1 MFWARQYSMKRVGSG
16 ISLMGL
22 IPSPIFRAAASP
34 ENAFVY
40 IRKGRPLWVGI
51 ALRVCGLA
59 SQSQARFWLLLPGL
73 GTWQVDHRLGAV
85 KDLLNSTWVPYS
97 HLLLGDLSK
106 LLSLS
111 EPWYPHL

>member
-59 SQSQARFWLLLPGL
+59 SQSTGQILASTAWAGYLASGSQAECSGGL
-73 GTWQVDHRLGAV
+73 TQLYVGAA
-85 KDLLNSTWVPYS
+85 YS
-97 HLLLGDLSK
+97 FTIG
-106 LLSLS
+106 
-111 EPWYPHL
+111 